1 MLTFAIVIDK
11 DLLAIIPNLII
22 AHTILHT
29 KRNNP
34 RLSLTSVSLE
44 TNPVSKVFTKDYQDI
59 HTMLASLP
67 VE

>member
-1 MLTFAIVIDK
+1 MLTFAVVIDK
-11 DLLAIIPNLII
+11 DLWAIIPNLII
-22 AHTILHT
+22 ADTILHT

-34 RLSLTSVSLE
+34 RLRLTSVSLE

-67 VE
+67 AE